1 MDDAWEEPGT
11 QNANVESDAKKSKK
25 ATPASKKVVS
35 ARKGKAKQAKKK
47 GPKERSSKVSKA
59 KTTRT
64 KSAQSKGTKK
74 VSDKKKEKQA
84 SSSSSSGK
92 VELETPT
99 SSTATHQNQSR
110 RNELLEIQDDSPVM
124 LRLRTTK
131 SVSVTQVQTPAI
143 SFPIVYGSVAWWL
156 GRKQGEQNSHKWM
169 LYVRGVDCE
178 DISHVVKSVE
188 FTLHSSFTNPVRVI
202 KNHPFELTEYGWGEF
217 EVKIR
222 LNFNDPGEKPL
233 DTYHA
238 LRLYPPGGLQP
249 SLKRP
254 VVSEYYDEVVFNRPS
269 DSFSRLLLRPVE
281 HRMPLQLHP
290 MRDVFARFDEERD
303 LKTVTDALAYVEK
316 ETRAI
321 KQRIEELG

>member
-64 KSAQSKGTKK
+64 KSAQKSEQTKRTL
-74 VSDKKKEKQA
+74 
-84 SSSSSSGK
+84 G
-92 VELETPT
+92 
-99 SSTATHQNQSR
+99 NSR
-110 RNELLEIQDDSPVM
+110 RFTCDAEIEDDE
-124 LRLRTTK
+124 
-131 SVSVTQVQTPAI
+131 I
-143 SFPIVYGSVAWWL
+143 S
-156 GRKQGEQNSHKWM
+156 
-169 LYVRGVDCE
+169 VDCE

-321 KQRIEELG
+321 KQRIEELS

>member
-25 ATPASKKVVS
+25 APPAAKKVVS

-47 GPKERSSKVSKA
+47 SPKERSSKVSKA

-99 SSTATHQNQSR
+99 STATHQNQSR

-124 LRLRTTK
+124 LRLKTTK
-131 SVSVTQVQTPAI
+131 SASVSQIQTPAI

-254 VVSEYYDEVVFNRPS
+254 VVSEFYDEVVFNRPS

-290 MRDVFARFDEERD
+290 MRDVFAQFDEERD